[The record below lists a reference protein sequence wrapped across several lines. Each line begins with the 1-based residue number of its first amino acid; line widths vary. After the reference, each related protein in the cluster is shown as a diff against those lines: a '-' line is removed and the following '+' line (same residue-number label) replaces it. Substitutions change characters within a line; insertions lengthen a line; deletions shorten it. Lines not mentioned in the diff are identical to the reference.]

1 MFFIAAICV
10 PSAGWC
16 GSIASGP
23 ARTPILSSCA
33 SAGAKAAASS
43 ALIMARFTIII
54 LFPFDGGMTALK
66 GGFWSLLRWHAQEW
80 PGASSMNS
88 DAARAQCSR
97 ALDWRKPIG
106 PRSMVMVQAGLCALT
121 FSVALTT
128 VPTRRSTFSKSNHS
142 TVVIIAETPLCAGTH
157 NGGFHFDVAAEL
169 AAAFQHA
176 VCILELVAVAEFK

>member
-1 MFFIAAICV
+1 
-10 PSAGWC
+10 
-16 GSIASGP
+16 
-23 ARTPILSSCA
+23 
-33 SAGAKAAASS
+33 
-43 ALIMARFTIII
+43 
-54 LFPFDGGMTALK
+54 MTALK
-66 GGFWSLLRWHAQEW
+66 RGFSSLLRWHAQEW

-121 FSVALTT
+121 FNFALTT

-176 VCILELVAVAEFK
+176 VCILELVAVAEFKRDMSSTSCSIRSAAFIAALN